1 MATIGVSKPYYA
13 VYSNTGTT
21 VKYAEGGVAGK
32 ATELNIEIEAA
43 EDNALYADNTI
54 AENDTSFS
62 GGTLTVYDVYFEYAG
77 APGYERAVRT

>member
-32 ATELNIEIEAA
+32 ATELNIEI
-43 EDNALYADNTI
+43 
-54 AENDTSFS
+54 
-62 GGTLTVYDVYFEYAG
+62 
-77 APGYERAVRT
+77 